1 MDGMFMVLQ
10 RLRANAIVLSAWR
23 GVAWPGLALRR
34 AALVHGRYHR
44 SFSRA
49 PRETSLAGFVCGGLR
64 VDNQQKKKQR
74 ACVSHAA
81 RVESIA
87 RKNTVRIA
95 GVASDRTKGKTE
107 AGTYGLDG
115 ANKQRCINPKHRQC
129 CDFFSLEVKEEVRRI
144 LASDQRA
151 AAWDHSSRHAGRS
164 TSTGG
169 NLEASDGGLGLGWR
183 GNLEDSVTSERGK
196 LGVDR
201 VLCEGRAGIRD
212 FEAKTRLVTGRGWRA
227 VGGGQACKPPF
238 GPAMSLGS
246 PSASASASGRPRIR
260 VLSTLYSVF
269 RASLKLLMRRS
280 CRSDCFFG

>member
-1 MDGMFMVLQ
+1 MFVVLQ
-10 RLRANAIVLSAWR
+10 RLRANAIVLSEWR
-23 GVAWPGLALRR
+23 GVDWRR

-49 PRETSLAGFVCGGLR
+49 PRETSLAGFVRGGL
-64 VDNQQKKKQR
+64 KKKTSVRVSCSTRRVHR
-74 ACVSHAA
+74 AQ
-81 RVESIA
+81 
-87 RKNTVRIA
+87 NTVRIA

-115 ANKQRCINPKHRQC
+115 AKKQKCINPKHRQC
-129 CDFFSLEVKEEVRRI
+129 RVFFSLEVKEEVRRI

-280 CRSDCFFG
+280 CRSVCFFG